1 MSAPA
6 SRPAGRPAPAAAVRR
21 DALHIPDLT
30 VPTDDTTTLR
40 RLIVRDVRRWGEAL
54 RAMPLGRFDEAD
66 RPGFVAAVAALIAL
80 EDHAPA
86 RAAAV
91 LRMPMISVLIELC
104 WRHRDDARDDAT
116 LDAAWRVQGRELV
129 WLLLGELALHRAL
142 PDAGVPVARP
152 AAGWLPWR
160 SLSAGLLLE
169 FGPAIEIIRFV
180 AGGIE
185 VDTSKGG
192 APAIATFSFASPCD
206 GPWRWSRPY
215 HPIAPGLFLAQT
227 DNNPLS
233 SFEAHPDKDGN
244 HLDLGHR
251 PASDWVAVLADC
263 VALVER
269 YLPLIAEEM
278 RLLLRMCIPVGVDDE
293 KHLSASFQEYIGAI
307 YLTLHPNVMTMVE
320 ALIHEFQHNKIN
332 VAFHHDP
339 MLRNAFWPLVTSP
352 VRPDPRPLHG
362 VLLAVHAFQPIAML
376 YQRMQQD
383 GHPFAQNPSWQRRAA
398 TIFAKIHEGA
408 VTVLGQ
414 GDPTPIG
421 QQLLD
426 EMRALDASLMAY
438 AQHVGWLD
446 ADFAVAF
453 GPERGPAGMGGDEP

>member
-1 MSAPA
+1 MSATANLHPA
-6 SRPAGRPAPAAAVRR
+6 RRGPAAASRR
-21 DALHIPDLT
+21 DAPLQIRDLT
-30 VPTDDTTTLR
+30 VPVDDTTTLR
-40 RLIVRDVRRWGEAL
+40 RLIVRDVRRWSEAL
-54 RAMPLGRFDEAD
+54 RGLPLGRFDEAD
-66 RPGFVAAVAALIAL
+66 RPGFVAIVAAIAAL
-80 EDHAPA
+80 EASTPA
-86 RAAAV
+86 RAAAL
-91 LRMPMISVLIELC
+91 LRLPTISVLIELC
-104 WRHRDDARDDAT
+104 WRHRDEGRGDAA
-116 LDAAWRVQGRELV
+116 LDAAWRAQAKELV
-129 WLLLGELALHRAL
+129 WLLLGELALLDAL
-142 PDAGVPVARP
+142 PPAGVRVLRP

-160 SLSAGLLLE
+160 SLTAGLLVQL
-169 FGPAIEIIRFV
+169 ADDVAEIRWHGRGFETIG
-180 AGGIE
+180 A
-185 VDTSKGG
+185 
-192 APAIATFSFASPCD
+192 APANLSLADPGE
-206 GPWRWSRPY
+206 GPWTWSRPY
-215 HPIAPGLFLAQT
+215 HPIAPGLFLAET

-244 HLDLGHR
+244 QLDLGRR
-251 PASDWVAVLADC
+251 PAADWVAVLAEC
-263 VALVER
+263 VGLVDR

-278 RLLLRMCIPVGVDDE
+278 RLLLRLCIPVGVDDE

-362 VLLAVHAFQPIAML
+362 VVLAVHAFQPIAML

-383 GHPFAQNPSWQRRAA
+383 GHPFAQNPAWQRRAA

-414 GDPTPIG
+414 GDPTPVG

-426 EMRALDASLMAY
+426 EMRALDAALMAY
-438 AQHVGWLD
+438 AREVGWLD
-446 ADFAVAF
+446 ANHAVAI
-453 GPERGPAGMGGDEP
+453 GPERGQQAMGGDEP